1 MRTHTRTLT
10 TQKVEAALGYSHDS
24 THDPLSHL
32 CSRAWQLWGMRI
44 GSILLLELLRVP
56 NAMMRHDSWWWW
68 SHVVEL
74 RSIHDLTL
82 LLSVHTRWGIV
93 TLRFS
98 TKHTNKKMSASLWT
112 YKITSFVLC
121 AAKWNYFFS
130 KHRICGCTCY
140 ANTKARKQLHDLA
153 ANTKHARNTYHI
165 RVYETPGIQSMFMLY
180 TPHPLCCVGWRNSW
194 H

>member
-82 LLSVHTRWGIV
+82 LLSVHTWWGIV
-93 TLRFS
+93 TLRLS
-98 TKHTNKKMSASLWT
+98 TKHTKKKDRMSVAFFFLECFRHIHTHWYIHMCIHT
-112 YKITSFVLC
+112 PFWR
-121 AAKWNYFFS
+121 AAQAQS
-130 KHRICGCTCY
+130 RG
-140 ANTKARKQLHDLA
+140 
-153 ANTKHARNTYHI
+153 RNN
-165 RVYETPGIQSMFMLY
+165 
-180 TPHPLCCVGWRNSW
+180 CCCWKGQTRCWDPK
-194 H
+194 